1 MSQHPQTPRHELEEA
16 AEGTEFYRTPGG
28 DLQIEDAR
36 DQAEAAGW
44 LPSDVIYDWPSVDT
58 HQEIINRRQDLYEA
72 MRRLEASSARASGLD
87 DWVDGIRD
95 ALNNLESA
103 LQRHVSEIERPDG
116 LFDEVIERA
125 PHLES
130 DVEGLRREHRDLL
143 TACHEA
149 LAIAGGPAVDARAL
163 RRKVM
168 TTLARLATH
177 RQRGSELLF
186 DTYNVDL
193 AAGD

>member
-1 MSQHPQTPRHELEEA
+1 MGQHPQTPRHELEEA
-16 AEGTEFYRTPGG
+16 AEGTEFFRTPGG

-44 LPSDVIYDWPSVDT
+44 LPPDVIYEWPSVDT
-58 HQEIINRRQDLYEA
+58 HQKIINRRQDLYEA
-72 MRRLEASSARASGLD
+72 MRRLEQNSARASGLD

-116 LFDEVIERA
+116 LFDEVVERA
-125 PHLES
+125 PHLEA
-130 DVEGLRREHRDLL
+130 DVDRLRTEHRYLT
-143 TACHEA
+143 TACRD
-149 LAIAGGPAVDARAL
+149 AIALVDAPSVGASEL
-163 RRKVM
+163 RRKLLII
-168 TTLARLATH
+168 LARLAIH
-177 RQRGSELLF
+177 RQHGSELLF

-193 AAGD
+193 AAAD